1 MIHLFIDS
9 AMDSPI
15 VRTTTRA
22 ILPILF
28 LFALFVLFRGHNQP
42 GGGFI
47 GGLVAAVAIILLAM
61 GGGNALAEAVVSRAK
76 ARLVMGFGLL
86 CSGTAAV
93 VPLFLGKAL
102 MTATWLDITIPSV
115 GLLGTPLL
123 FDIGVFFTVIGMTL
137 MVVLRLIEKVE

>member
-1 MIHLFIDS
+1 
-9 AMDSPI
+9 MDSPI
-15 VRTTTRA
+15 VRTATRA
-22 ILPILF
+22 ILPILL

-47 GGLVAAVAIILLAM
+47 AGLVAAVAIILLAVA
-61 GGGNALAEAVVSRAK
+61 GGNALAEAVVSRAK
-76 ARLVMGFGLL
+76 ARLLMGIGLL
-86 CSGTAAV
+86 CSGTAAIL
-93 VPLFLGKAL
+93 PMFMGKAL

-123 FDIGVFFTVIGMTL
+123 FDIGVSFTVIGMTL